1 MTDRDPDDLQLHQE
15 ISAKESLDALLEA
28 SQLSH
33 SAAVAGMDAL
43 YRENQ
48 ATFPHVVIATVMA
61 HKSLTSDELA
71 PHLSYVGPFRDRRA
85 AEMWAT
91 STWADIE
98 AVTWEVARLDTPE
111 RFEETSQRIRDIVN
125 RDEQ

>member
-1 MTDRDPDDLQLHQE
+1 MTDRDADDLQLHQE
-15 ISAKESLDALLEA
+15 ISAKERLDALLEA
-28 SQLSH
+28 PQLSH

-61 HKSLTSDELA
+61 RKSLTSDERA